1 MSIETQD
8 CETIE
13 RARNVALA
21 VLEQNGVS
29 FDDELASL
37 TSPIIENLSC
47 MALFKAGIEMGR
59 KPRCRLRLNYAGGN
73 HGAFE
78 VEIDGRTRRRLTFRA
93 DADLARRL
101 AACA

>member
-1 MSIETQD
+1 MTIETQD

-21 VLEQNGVS
+21 LLEQNGVR
-29 FDDELASL
+29 FDNDLAPL
-37 TSPIIENLSC
+37 TSPIVDNLHA
-47 MALFKAGIEMGR
+47 MALFKNGIEVGL
-59 KPRCRLRLNYAGGN
+59 KPRCRLRLNYAGGAL
-73 HGAFE
+73 GAFE
-78 VEIDGRTRRRLTFRA
+78 VDIDGRTRRRMTFRA